1 MSPFSL
7 EGLIFLC
14 YNCTNKFKLKRT
26 GGIAVDNQIITDK
39 IRQGL
44 RTAFENK
51 DSHSDMEFRPQF
63 VFNDFR
69 KGRKVLASLEHEL
82 KYCDEFAISV
92 AFITMSGL
100 VSLLPAF
107 KELEAKGIRGRI
119 ITTDYLCFSDPKALD
134 KLQEFSNI
142 ELRLFKSLDNIGF
155 HTKGYIFR
163 SGDIYRIIVGSSNL
177 TQNALTKNE
186 EWNTQLISR
195 QEGEYSYTLVRRFDQ
210 LWEDEKCVDYD
221 AIKLEYQSTY
231 EQHKKQRKIEFES
244 TEIDADDFAENELV
258 ADGNHPPYVVNQKS
272 SKLSPNVMQNEF
284 IDNMREL
291 EDVGAKRALLIS
303 ATGTGKT
310 YASAFAARDFVP
322 HRLLFIVHR
331 EQIAKQAMKSY
342 RRVMSKDVSMGILS
356 GTEKSMDKQFI
367 FSTMQTI
374 SKDDVH
380 TQFSPEK
387 FDLII
392 VDEAHRAGAPSYQ
405 KIFNYFRPKMFLGMT
420 ATPDRSDGYDIY
432 ALFDHNIAYEIRL
445 KQALEE
451 DLLCPFHYFGI
462 TDLQLADNQDD
473 NESNLTD
480 FTRLTCDER
489 VKHIIKQI
497 NFYGYSGKRVKG
509 LIFCSRNKE
518 AEDLSKKFNQAG
530 FRTVHLSG
538 ADNQAQREDAVD
550 RLVSD
555 TRVDYLDYIFTV
567 DIFNEGVDVPE
578 INQVIMLRPT
588 QSPIVFIQQ
597 LGRGLRKY
605 QDKEY
610 VVILDFIGNY
620 IGNNFMIPMAL
631 TGDRSYNKDNIR
643 RCLLEGSRVIPG
655 ASTIHFDKVAKER
668 IFKSIDLTNISDLKR
683 IKESYQNLKNKLGR
697 IPKLMDFDRYGEMD
711 VICLFQNK
719 SLGSYHTFLS
729 KYDRNDYKD
738 ELTPLEET
746 FLKFISMKWA
756 EGKRPHELELLDIL
770 LKNPSNV
777 FSQLKDRLKSKW
789 KIDFKKNTVN
799 NLVNIMTAN
808 FITGSGAK
816 TVADCIFIEQDG
828 NDYKIS
834 HNFSSCLNNNIFRK
848 NVAELVEFGLHRYK
862 TNYNDPYKDSG
873 FQLYQKYEYE
883 DVCRILNWDK
893 NIVPLNIG
901 GYKYDDATKTFP
913 VFINYD
919 KGEDV
924 QDSINYHDRFINNG
938 QLISLSKNNRTQES
952 EDVIRFSKAK
962 ELGIAV
968 DLFVRKNKDD
978 NVAKSF
984 YYLGRMTM
992 DHSVPVKM
1000 QGTGDNAVEMF
1011 WNLDVGVREDI
1022 YDYITSEDA

>member
-1 MSPFSL
+1 M
-7 EGLIFLC
+7 
-14 YNCTNKFKLKRT
+14 
-26 GGIAVDNQIITDK
+26 DNQITTDK

-51 DSHSDMEFRPQF
+51 TIQSDMEYRPQF

-69 KGRKVLASLEHEL
+69 KGRKVLASLEREF
-82 KYCDEFAISV
+82 KYCDEFFISV

-100 VSLLPAF
+100 VSLLPTL
-107 KELEAKGIRGRI
+107 KELEDKGVRGKI

-142 ELRLFKSLDNIGF
+142 ELRLFKSVDNVGF

-195 QEGEYSYTLVRRFDQ
+195 QDGEYKYTLMDRFDQ
-210 LWEDEKCVDYD
+210 LWDDKNCVDYD
-221 AIKLEYQSTY
+221 VIKSEYQSAY

-244 TEIDADDFAENELV
+244 TEIDSDDFVENELV
-258 ADGNHPPYVVNQKS
+258 ADGNHPPYVVNS
-272 SKLSPNVMQNEF
+272 ETSKLTPNVMQNEF
-284 IDNMREL
+284 IENMREL
-291 EDVGAKRALLIS
+291 DNVGAKRALLIS

-310 YASAFAARDFVP
+310 YASAFAVRDYKP
-322 HRLLFIVHR
+322 QRLLFIVHR
-331 EQIAKQAMKSY
+331 EQIAKQALKSY
-342 RRVMSKDVSMGILS
+342 RRVMGKGVTMGLLS
-356 GTEKSMDKQFI
+356 GNSKNTSAQFL

-374 SKDDVH
+374 SKEDVYS
-380 TQFSPEK
+380 QFAPTE
-387 FDLII
+387 FDYI
-392 VDEAHRAGAPSYQ
+392 VIDEAHRSGAPSYQ
-405 KIFNYFRPKMFLGMT
+405 KIFNYFKPKMFFGMT

-432 ALFDHNIAYEIRL
+432 NLFDHNIAYEIRL
-445 KQALEE
+445 QQALEE
-451 DLLCPFHYFGI
+451 DMLCPFHYFGI
-462 TDLQLADNQDD
+462 TDIQLVDNQDD
-473 NESNLTD
+473 DESKLTD
-480 FTRLTCDER
+480 FSRLTCDER

-497 NFYGYSGKRVKG
+497 NFYGYSGNRVKG
-509 LIFCSRNKE
+509 LIFCSRKQE

-538 ADNQAQREDAVD
+538 ADSQEQREDAVD

-555 TRVDYLDYIFTV
+555 TRADYLQYIFTV

-620 IGNNFMIPMAL
+620 VGNNFMIPMAL

-668 IFKSIDLTNISDLKR
+668 IFKSIDVEDVSKLAR

-697 IPKLMDFDRYGEMD
+697 IPKLMDFDRYGDMD
-711 VICLFQNK
+711 ITCLFINK
-719 SLGSYHTFLS
+719 KNKPAIGSYHKFLT
-729 KYDRNDYKD
+729 KYDKKDYKV
-738 ELTPLEET
+738 EFNSIEENYI
-746 FLKFISMKWA
+746 KFISMKWA

-770 LKNPSNV
+770 LNNPSDI
-777 FSQLKDRLKSKW
+777 FTQLKYRLKNKW
-789 KIDFKKNTVN
+789 DIDFRTNTIT
-799 NLVNIMTAN
+799 NLVNIMTGDYLTGTGAAN
-808 FITGSGAK
+808 WSG
-816 TVADCIFIEQDG
+816 CIFLEKVDNEYVVAKGFAKCLGNKIFKSNIE
-828 NDYKIS
+828 
-834 HNFSSCLNNNIFRK
+834 
-848 NVAELVEFGLHRYK
+848 ELVEFGLHRYK
-862 TNYNDPYKDSG
+862 INYCNPYKGTD
-873 FQLYQKYEYE
+873 FKLYQKYSYE
-883 DVCRILNWDK
+883 DVCRLLNWSK
-893 NIVPLNIG
+893 HVIPQNMG
-901 GYKYDDATKTFP
+901 GYKYDDITKTFP

>member
-1 MSPFSL
+1 M
-7 EGLIFLC
+7 
-14 YNCTNKFKLKRT
+14 
-26 GGIAVDNQIITDK
+26 DNQITTDK

-51 DSHSDMEFRPQF
+51 TIQSDMEYRPQF

-69 KGRKVLASLEHEL
+69 KGRKVLASLEREF
-82 KYCDEFAISV
+82 KYCDEFFISV

-100 VSLLPAF
+100 VSLLPTL
-107 KELEAKGIRGRI
+107 KELEDKGVRGKI

-142 ELRLFKSLDNIGF
+142 ELRLFKSVDNVGF

-195 QEGEYSYTLVRRFDQ
+195 QDGEYKYTLMDRFDQ
-210 LWEDEKCVDYD
+210 LWDDKNCVDYD
-221 AIKLEYQSTY
+221 VIKSEYQSAY

-244 TEIDADDFAENELV
+244 TEIDSDDFVENELV
-258 ADGNHPPYVVNQKS
+258 ADGHHPPYVINS
-272 SKLSPNVMQNEF
+272 DRNKLSPNVMQSEF
-284 IDNMREL
+284 VDEMRKL
-291 EDVGAKRALLIS
+291 ENVGAKRALLIS

-310 YASAFAARDFVP
+310 YASAFAVRDYKP
-322 HRLLFIVHR
+322 QRLLFIVHR
-331 EQIAKQAMKSY
+331 EQIAKQALKSY
-342 RRVMSKDVSMGILS
+342 RRVMGKGVTMGLLS
-356 GTEKSMDKQFI
+356 GNSKNTSSQFL

-374 SKDDVH
+374 SKEDVYC
-380 TQFSPEK
+380 QFSPYE
-387 FDLII
+387 FDYIV

-405 KIFNYFRPKMFLGMT
+405 KIFNYFKPKMFLGMT

-432 ALFDHNIAYEIRL
+432 DLFDHNIAYEIRL
-445 KQALEE
+445 KQALED

-462 TDLQLADNQDD
+462 TDIQLADNQDD
-473 NESNLTD
+473 DEGDLKD
-480 FTRLTCDER
+480 FARLTCDER

-497 NFYGYSGKRVKG
+497 NFYGYSGNRVKG
-509 LIFCSRNKE
+509 LIFCRGKQE

-530 FRTVHLSG
+530 FRTVHLLG
-538 ADNQAQREDAVD
+538 ADSQEQREDAVD

-555 TRVDYLDYIFTV
+555 TRADYLQYIFTV

-620 IGNNFMIPMAL
+620 VGNNFMIPMAL

-643 RCLLEGSRVIPG
+643 RCLLEGSRVTPG

-668 IFKSIDLTNISDLKR
+668 IFKSIDLTNISDLRR

-729 KYDRNDYKD
+729 KYDRNDYKVKF
-738 ELTPLEET
+738 TPLEET
-746 FLKFISMKWA
+746 FLKFISIKWA

-770 LKNPSNV
+770 LNNPSDI
-777 FSQLKDRLKSKW
+777 FTQLEYRLKDKW
-789 KIDFKKNTVN
+789 DVDFRINTKT
-799 NLVNIMTAN
+799 NLVNIMTGN
-808 FITGSGAK
+808 YLTGTGAA
-816 TVADCIFIEQDG
+816 TWQGCIFLEKVGNEYVIAKEFAKCLGNKIFKSNIE
-828 NDYKIS
+828 
-834 HNFSSCLNNNIFRK
+834 
-848 NVAELVEFGLHRYK
+848 ELVEFGLHRYK
-862 TNYNDPYKDSG
+862 KNYSKPENGNDFK
-873 FQLYQKYEYE
+873 LYQKYSYE
-883 DVCRILNWDK
+883 DVCRLLNWSK
-893 NIVPLNIG
+893 HVIPQNMG
-901 GYKYDDATKTFP
+901 GYKYDDITKTFP

-919 KGEDV
+919 KADDV
-924 QDSINYHDRFINNG
+924 KDSLAYHDRFLSNG
-938 QLISLSKNNRTQES
+938 QLISLTKSTSSLQS
-952 EDVIRFSKAK
+952 SDVIRFISAE
-962 ELGIAV
+962 ELGIDI

-978 NVAKSF
+978 GTAKNF
-984 YYLGRMTM
+984 YYLGRMKI
-992 DHSVPVKM
+992 DHIE
-1000 QGTGDNAVEMF
+1000 QGENKYYSIDDINTLGKGTINNKKGIEMF
-1011 WNLDVGVREDI
+1011 WNLDRSVREDI